1 MKQGFNIYPELI
13 KMRNETMKV
22 RGNYSMKRLMVAG
35 LFPLVIW
42 MSIYITV
49 RIPEMAFSVFT
60 AILAFLGVIMGINA
74 IGKKAELKTL
84 ENTIENITNSTES
97 ES

>member
-1 MKQGFNIYPELI
+1 MKCFYSIYAESLKI
-13 KMRNETMKV
+13 RNETMKV
-22 RGNYSMKRLMVAG
+22 RGAYSMKRLMVAG

-60 AILAFLGVIMGINA
+60 AILAFLVAIMGINA

-84 ENTIENITNSTES
+84 ETIVTNDPELNK
-97 ES
+97 E